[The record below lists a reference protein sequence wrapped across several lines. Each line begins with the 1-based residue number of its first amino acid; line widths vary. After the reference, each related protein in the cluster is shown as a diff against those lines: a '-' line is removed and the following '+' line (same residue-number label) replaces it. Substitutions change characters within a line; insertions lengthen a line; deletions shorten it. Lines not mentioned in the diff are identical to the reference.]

1 MKIRLTLL
9 TVSLLL
15 AHQAM
20 AKDVPLS
27 TAHDIAN
34 TTTPAS
40 ESQAFD
46 SLENQSLAALRAAL
60 KGDGAKVEREHLEK
74 ASQSAKQAD
83 TAWLKASGYDFK
95 VKDNQQAGIELL
107 SSFNK
112 LPAPVLDA
120 NR

>member
-60 KGDGAKVEREHLEK
+60 KGTAQRWSVSTWKKRRKV
-74 ASQSAKQAD
+74 Q
-83 TAWLKASGYDFK
+83 
-95 VKDNQQAGIELL
+95 
-107 SSFNK
+107 
-112 LPAPVLDA
+112 
-120 NR
+120 NRPTPPG

>member
-46 SLENQSLAALRAAL
+46 SLENPVSGRAACCAKRGRR
-60 KGDGAKVEREHLEK
+60 KGGA
-74 ASQSAKQAD
+74 
-83 TAWLKASGYDFK
+83 
-95 VKDNQQAGIELL
+95 
-107 SSFNK
+107 
-112 LPAPVLDA
+112 
-120 NR
+120 

>member
-20 AKDVPLS
+20 ATDVPLS

-40 ESQAFD
+40 ESP
-46 SLENQSLAALRAAL
+46 
-60 KGDGAKVEREHLEK
+60 GV
-74 ASQSAKQAD
+74 
-83 TAWLKASGYDFK
+83 
-95 VKDNQQAGIELL
+95 
-107 SSFNK
+107 
-112 LPAPVLDA
+112 
-120 NR
+120 

>member
-46 SLENQSLAALRAAL
+46 SWKTSLWPRCVLR
-60 KGDGAKVEREHLEK
+60 
-74 ASQSAKQAD
+74 
-83 TAWLKASGYDFK
+83 
-95 VKDNQQAGIELL
+95 
-107 SSFNK
+107 
-112 LPAPVLDA
+112 
-120 NR
+120 